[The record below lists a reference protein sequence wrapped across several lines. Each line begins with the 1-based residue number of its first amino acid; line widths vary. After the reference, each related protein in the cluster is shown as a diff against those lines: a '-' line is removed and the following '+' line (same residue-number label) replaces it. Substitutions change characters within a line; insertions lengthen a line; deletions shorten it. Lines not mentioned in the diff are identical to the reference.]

1 MVICFVTARP
11 CTRCVKKGQGDQCCE
26 GQRKKAKYLM
36 TEAELGESNIIAVSH
51 IPAPACLISSAP
63 CAAEH
68 NAKKRERAR
77 ARKVPANPAVTP
89 EGAATTTSVVRKS
102 STPAAT
108 LQNIPDLEDDMMTG
122 GNSGSQELREPEF
135 DLSLDQGFQFDSQA
149 ANLEYAV
156 LDSIFADLPGLAEQ
170 NGVESFMN
178 AWQGAAMGSQSMIG
192 GNVPNQTTLN
202 SDMMDFSIDAGS
214 GVGVG
219 TNVLPAPGTIGS
231 IATQVSAS
239 SVYDLVSEP

>member
-1 MVICFVTARP
+1 
-11 CTRCVKKGQGDQCCE
+11 
-26 GQRKKAKYLM
+26 
-36 TEAELGESNIIAVSH
+36 
-51 IPAPACLISSAP
+51 
-63 CAAEH
+63 
-68 NAKKRERAR
+68 
-77 ARKVPANPAVTP
+77 
-89 EGAATTTSVVRKS
+89 
-102 STPAAT
+102 
-108 LQNIPDLEDDMMTG
+108 MTG

-192 GNVPNQTTLN
+192 GNVPSQTTLD
-202 SDMMDFSIDAGS
+202 SDMMDFSVDAGS

-219 TNVLPAPGTIGS
+219 TNVPPAPGTLGS
-231 IATQVSAS
+231 VATQVSAS